1 GLGFAAWTFGQ
12 VAMLAFGGV
21 LGDRLPRRLVMVGS
35 DLMSTAVRVAM
46 GALLV
51 AGHAHVAELIALQGV
66 GGAAVA
72 FYSPAS
78 YGLVREVVPTEML
91 QQANGMLAM
100 ARYAAFPLGAAVG
113 GSIVA
118 LIGPGTAL
126 LVEAGRS
133 GTSALLLSK
142 IRVASIYRGAA
153 GLLGES

>member
-51 AGHAHVAELIALQGV
+51 AGHAHVAELLALQGL
-66 GGAAVA
+66 GGASVA

-78 YGLVREVVPTEML
+78 YGLVREVVPTEQL
-91 QQANGMLAM
+91 QQANGLLAI

-118 LIGPGTAL
+118 FVGAGPAL
-126 LVEAGRS
+126 LLDAA
-133 GTSALLLSK
+133 TYAASALLLSQ
-142 IRVASIYRGAA
+142 I
-153 GLLGES
+153 